1 MNNFV
6 TLEFTVRI
14 VASQQK
20 SGGAKG
26 GGYST
31 YVRRHILRPR
41 LIRLMDPAVTRGPA
55 DGVVAA
61 VFRRRT
67 HPE

>member
-1 MNNFV
+1 MNNCV
-6 TLEFTVRI
+6 TLELTVRI

-31 YVRRHILRPR
+31 YVRRHILRRR
-41 LIRLMDPAVTRGPA
+41 LISLMDPAVTRGPA
-55 DGVVAA
+55 DDVVAA